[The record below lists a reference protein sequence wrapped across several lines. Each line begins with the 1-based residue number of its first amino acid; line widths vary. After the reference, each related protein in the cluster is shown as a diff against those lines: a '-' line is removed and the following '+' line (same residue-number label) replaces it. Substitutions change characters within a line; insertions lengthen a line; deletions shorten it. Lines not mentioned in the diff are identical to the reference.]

1 MMKEYPFAQDYANFS
16 EDLLTDDILEKLYQP
31 QVAAQEE
38 TEEAT
43 SYALVRA
50 RRGYFSENRYH
61 APQDLSREEY
71 LQSLY
76 EEGFAFEWNGY
87 SSYSGMQL
95 VHLERSDTLNFYHP
109 DFLQTLSCFLH
120 YYGKGE
126 LLVLN
131 GFRSPH
137 ALGANPHALRIAM
150 DLETKNTVH
159 AYRIMNA
166 AYMAGIPTI
175 IPGGEFAKGEGFIHL
190 DLAPAAMHNYGAGTY
205 EGPWS

>member
-1 MMKEYPFAQDYANFS
+1 MTDYPFAQNYASFS
-16 EDLLTDDILEKLYQP
+16 EDLLTDDVIEKLYQP
-31 QVAAQEE
+31 QVAAEEE
-38 TEEAT
+38 TTTETA
-43 SYALVRA
+43 YVPVRT

-61 APQDLSREEY
+61 APQELSRSEY

-76 EEGFAFEWNGY
+76 EEGFAFEWDGY
-87 SSYSGMQL
+87 RSYSGGQL
-95 VHLERSDTLNFYHP
+95 VHLERSETLNFYHP
-109 DFLQTLSCFLH
+109 DFLQALSCFLH

-126 LLVLN
+126 LQVLS

-137 ALGANPHALRIAM
+137 LFKANPHAVGIAL
-150 DLETKNTVH
+150 DLEAKDSLQ

-175 IPGGEFAKGEGFIHL
+175 IPGGEFAKNEGFVHL
-190 DLAPAAMHNYGAGTY
+190 DLAPAATHNYGAGTY